1 MLSRKGR
8 KRKYYEVDGGWKC
21 RSCEAVFSEKSM
33 FKNHNDVCGQTSF
46 KCGQCQTTFDDV
58 ELLKEHLATT
68 VVGINS
74 LLCPIYC
81 AIQKGVYNSK
91 ENIPCFERGSRS
103 KYLHSRENNNGGSAI
118 ALPRLLFSRDCKFF

>member
-1 MLSRKGR
+1 MEIWRRKECHRQLPNVKLLFPEMLSRKGR

-46 KCGQCQTTFDDV
+46 KCGQCQTTFDDI

-68 VVGINS
+68 VVGMKATFGP
-74 LLCPIYC
+74 LKL
-81 AIQKGVYNSK
+81 
-91 ENIPCFERGSRS
+91 
-103 KYLHSRENNNGGSAI
+103 
-118 ALPRLLFSRDCKFF
+118 